1 MHTLVVPELD
11 RRLAARGSP
20 YAIRWTEAYGGSLYK
35 YGETL
40 EGIQIG
46 LTDMGWVGTLW
57 ELSKL
62 PLQNVTFY
70 APFASDDFR
79 LVVDIVNEMHRTVPA
94 MTDAWTAQNVK
105 FLGASALDTYHL
117 MTTFP
122 VGCVDDLRGRKILAP
137 GPSAAWL
144 EGTGAVAVDG
154 SLTTYYQQIQ
164 TGVADGVITILTG
177 AAPNR
182 LHEVAPYI
190 TLVGLGSQ
198 VTGALAI
205 NLDTWNRLPDDV
217 RAELERA
224 RARVQPRRRRRY
236 REALRR
242 EHRAHA
248 QRRRDGHRVPAR
260 REAEVARRDARH
272 RGPLDRGD
280 GAPRSSRRRSAAR
293 VHERA
298 ARARRAAAARLG
310 SRSLTALPASC
321 RARSRHGEH
330 ARPTLFATL
339 VGVLNAAGVVWVFA
353 LMFLISA
360 DIAARTVFDDPIAGV
375 TEMVSLSLVACVFLQ
390 LAHAVLHGR
399 LMRVEMFLTPLEQR
413 APAAASAWR
422 ALFALLGVGAASSR
436 SCSAR
441 GPISSAPG
449 RRASSPAS
457 KASSRCP
464 CGPSS
469 S

>member
-1 MHTLVVPELD
+1 MIPLPHFMRTRPHKSKFLSAALVFALAASFVSVRAAAQDRPIELTVASSQPTTLAWVGAMHTLVVPELD

-20 YAIRWTEAYGGSLYK
+20 HTIRWTEAYGGSLYK

-46 LTDMGWVGTLW
+46 LTDMGWVGSLW

-79 LVVDIVNEMHRTVPA
+79 LVVDIVNELHRTVPA
-94 MTDAWTAQNVK
+94 MTEAWTAQNVK

-122 VGCVDDLRGRKILAP
+122 VRNVDDLRGRKILAP

-182 LHEVAPYI
+182 LHEVAPHI

-205 NLDTWNRLPDDV
+205 NLDTWNRLPPDV
-217 RAELERA
+217 RAVLEELGPEYSRGVADDIAKRYDASIARMRSEGAVVAEFPLAEKQKWLAAMPDIASSWIAATERRGQPAGVALRAYMSALRA
-224 RARVQPRRRRRY
+224 RGAQP
-236 REALRR
+236 LR
-242 EHRAHA
+242 
-248 QRRRDGHRVPAR
+248 DW
-260 REAEVARRDARH
+260 D
-272 RGPLDRGD
+272 
-280 GAPRSSRRRSAAR
+280 
-293 VHERA
+293 
-298 ARARRAAAARLG
+298 
-310 SRSLTALPASC
+310 
-321 RARSRHGEH
+321 
-330 ARPTLFATL
+330 
-339 VGVLNAAGVVWVFA
+339 
-353 LMFLISA
+353 
-360 DIAARTVFDDPIAGV
+360 
-375 TEMVSLSLVACVFLQ
+375 
-390 LAHAVLHGR
+390 
-399 LMRVEMFLTPLEQR
+399 R
-413 APAAASAWR
+413 AP
-422 ALFALLGVGAASSR
+422 
-436 SCSAR
+436 
-441 GPISSAPG
+441 
-449 RRASSPAS
+449 
-457 KASSRCP
+457 
-464 CGPSS
+464 
-469 S
+469 

>member
-1 MHTLVVPELD
+1 MAKFLHASVALVAFASVSPGVRAADDDTIKLTVASSQATTLAWVGTMHTLVVPELD

-20 YAIRWTEAYGGSLYK
+20 YRIRWTEAYGGSLYK

-40 EGIQIG
+40 EAIEIG

-94 MTDAWTAQNVK
+94 MTDAWTQQNVK

-122 VGCVDDLRGRKILAP
+122 VRTVDDLRGRKILAP

-154 SLTTYYQQIQ
+154 SLSTYYQQIQ

-182 LHEVAPYI
+182 LHEVAPFI
-190 TLVGLGSQ
+190 TLVGIGSQ

-217 RAELERA
+217 RAALEELGPEYSREVADEIARRYEASLERMRGEGA
-224 RARVQPRRRRRY
+224 TIIEFPLAEKQKWLAAMPDIASPWIEATERRGIPAG
-236 REALRR
+236 EALR
-242 EHRAHA
+242 AY
-248 QRRRDGHRVPAR
+248 
-260 REAEVARRDARH
+260 
-272 RGPLDRGD
+272 L
-280 GAPRSSRRRSAAR
+280 SAI
-293 VHERA
+293 
-298 ARARRAAAARLG
+298 RARGGMPLRDWD
-310 SRSLTALPASC
+310 
-321 RARSRHGEH
+321 
-330 ARPTLFATL
+330 RP
-339 VGVLNAAGVVWVFA
+339 
-353 LMFLISA
+353 
-360 DIAARTVFDDPIAGV
+360 R
-375 TEMVSLSLVACVFLQ
+375 
-390 LAHAVLHGR
+390 
-399 LMRVEMFLTPLEQR
+399 
-413 APAAASAWR
+413 
-422 ALFALLGVGAASSR
+422 
-436 SCSAR
+436 
-441 GPISSAPG
+441 
-449 RRASSPAS
+449 
-457 KASSRCP
+457 
-464 CGPSS
+464 
-469 S
+469 

>member
-1 MHTLVVPELD
+1 MRTPSPRPKFLRAALVVVSITLCAAARAQPDETTIKLTVASSQPTTLAWVGAMHTLVVPELD

-20 YAIRWTEAYGGSLYK
+20 YEIRWTEAYGGSLYK

-79 LVVDIVNEMHRTVPA
+79 LVVDIVNELHRTVPA

-122 VGCVDDLRGRKILAP
+122 VASVDDLAGRKILAP

-205 NLDTWNRLPDDV
+205 NLDTWKRLPDEV
-217 RAELERA
+217 RADLERLGPEYSRA
-224 RARVQPRRRRRY
+224 VANDIAKRYDASIARMRSEGATVSEFPLAEKEKWLAAMPDIAGRWTAATERRGHPAGEVLRAYLSALRARGAQP
-236 REALRR
+236 LRNW
-242 EHRAHA
+242 
-248 QRRRDGHRVPAR
+248 D
-260 REAEVARRDARH
+260 
-272 RGPLDRGD
+272 
-280 GAPRSSRRRSAAR
+280 
-293 VHERA
+293 
-298 ARARRAAAARLG
+298 
-310 SRSLTALPASC
+310 
-321 RARSRHGEH
+321 
-330 ARPTLFATL
+330 
-339 VGVLNAAGVVWVFA
+339 
-353 LMFLISA
+353 
-360 DIAARTVFDDPIAGV
+360 
-375 TEMVSLSLVACVFLQ
+375 
-390 LAHAVLHGR
+390 
-399 LMRVEMFLTPLEQR
+399 R
-413 APAAASAWR
+413 AP
-422 ALFALLGVGAASSR
+422 
-436 SCSAR
+436 
-441 GPISSAPG
+441 
-449 RRASSPAS
+449 
-457 KASSRCP
+457 
-464 CGPSS
+464 
-469 S
+469 

>member
-1 MHTLVVPELD
+1 MRTRPPKPKVLRAALVFFFAALVAAVRADDATTIKLTVASSQPTTLAWVGAMHTLIVPELD
-11 RRLAARGSP
+11 RRLAARASP
-20 YAIRWTEAYGGSLYK
+20 YEVRWTEAYGGSLYK

-40 EGIQIG
+40 EGVQIG

-94 MTDAWTAQNVK
+94 MTEAWTAQNVK

-117 MTTFP
+117 LTTFP
-122 VGCVDDLRGRKILAP
+122 VRSVEDLSGRKILAP

-205 NLDTWNRLPDDV
+205 NLDTWNRLPEEV
-217 RAELERA
+217 RAVLAELGPEYSRAVADDLAQRYDASITRMQSEGATVTEFPLAEKEKWLRAMPDIAGRWVEATERRGHPA
-224 RARVQPRRRRRY
+224 GA
-236 REALRR
+236 ALRAYMAALR
-242 EHRAHA
+242 E
-248 QRRRDGHRVPAR
+248 
-260 REAEVARRDARH
+260 
-272 RGPLDRGD
+272 RG
-280 GAPRSSRRRSAAR
+280 
-293 VHERA
+293 
-298 ARARRAAAARLG
+298 
-310 SRSLTALPASC
+310 
-321 RARSRHGEH
+321 
-330 ARPTLFATL
+330 ARPLRD
-339 VGVLNAAGVVWVFA
+339 W
-353 LMFLISA
+353 
-360 DIAARTVFDDPIAGV
+360 D
-375 TEMVSLSLVACVFLQ
+375 
-390 LAHAVLHGR
+390 
-399 LMRVEMFLTPLEQR
+399 R
-413 APAAASAWR
+413 AP
-422 ALFALLGVGAASSR
+422 
-436 SCSAR
+436 
-441 GPISSAPG
+441 
-449 RRASSPAS
+449 
-457 KASSRCP
+457 
-464 CGPSS
+464 
-469 S
+469 

>member
-1 MHTLVVPELD
+1 MRMAKFLAALGALVVATAPPLAHAADGDTIKLTVASSQPTTLAWVGAMHTLVVPELD
-11 RRLAARGSP
+11 KRLASSGSSHH
-20 YAIRWTEAYGGSLYK
+20 IRWTEAYGGSLYK

-79 LVVDIVNEMHRTVPA
+79 LVVDIVNELHRTMPA
-94 MTDAWTAQNVK
+94 MTEAWTEQNVH

-122 VGCVDDLRGRKILAP
+122 VDSVDDLRGRKILAP

-190 TLVGLGSQ
+190 TLTGIGSQ

-205 NLDTWNRLPDDV
+205 NLDTWNRLPQDV
-217 RAELERA
+217 RAVLDELGPEYSRAVADDIAKRYDASIARMRSEGAIVAEFPLAEKQKWLAAMPDIAGRWIEATERRGHPAGEVLRAYMDALRA
-224 RARVQPRRRRRY
+224 RGAQPM
-236 REALRR
+236 
-242 EHRAHA
+242 
-248 QRRRDGHRVPAR
+248 RDWG
-260 REAEVARRDARH
+260 
-272 RGPLDRGD
+272 
-280 GAPRSSRRRSAAR
+280 
-293 VHERA
+293 
-298 ARARRAAAARLG
+298 
-310 SRSLTALPASC
+310 
-321 RARSRHGEH
+321 
-330 ARPTLFATL
+330 
-339 VGVLNAAGVVWVFA
+339 
-353 LMFLISA
+353 
-360 DIAARTVFDDPIAGV
+360 
-375 TEMVSLSLVACVFLQ
+375 
-390 LAHAVLHGR
+390 
-399 LMRVEMFLTPLEQR
+399 R
-413 APAAASAWR
+413 AP
-422 ALFALLGVGAASSR
+422 
-436 SCSAR
+436 
-441 GPISSAPG
+441 
-449 RRASSPAS
+449 
-457 KASSRCP
+457 
-464 CGPSS
+464 
-469 S
+469 

>member
-1 MHTLVVPELD
+1 MPKFLPALVAFVAWAAVPPDARAADDETIELTVASSQPTTLAWVGAMHTLIVPELD
-11 RRLAARGSP
+11 RRLAERGTP
-20 YAIRWTEAYGGSLYK
+20 YRVRWTEAYGGSLYK

-40 EGIQIG
+40 EGIEIG

-79 LVVDIVNEMHRTVPA
+79 LVVDIINELHRSVPA

-122 VGCVDDLRGRKILAP
+122 VDSVDDLRGRKILAP

-182 LHEVAPYI
+182 LHEVAPHI

-205 NLDTWNRLPDDV
+205 NLDTWNRLPPEARAVLEELGPEYSRAVADDIAKRYDASIARMRSEGATITEFPLAERV
-217 RAELERA
+217 KWLEAMPDIAGRWIEATERRGYPAGDALRAYMNTLRA
-224 RARVQPRRRRRY
+224 RGERP
-236 REALRR
+236 LRNWG
-242 EHRAHA
+242 A
-248 QRRRDGHRVPAR
+248 VP
-260 REAEVARRDARH
+260 
-272 RGPLDRGD
+272 
-280 GAPRSSRRRSAAR
+280 
-293 VHERA
+293 
-298 ARARRAAAARLG
+298 
-310 SRSLTALPASC
+310 
-321 RARSRHGEH
+321 GE
-330 ARPTLFATL
+330 
-339 VGVLNAAGVVWVFA
+339 
-353 LMFLISA
+353 
-360 DIAARTVFDDPIAGV
+360 
-375 TEMVSLSLVACVFLQ
+375 
-390 LAHAVLHGR
+390 GR
-399 LMRVEMFLTPLEQR
+399 
-413 APAAASAWR
+413 
-422 ALFALLGVGAASSR
+422 
-436 SCSAR
+436 
-441 GPISSAPG
+441 
-449 RRASSPAS
+449 
-457 KASSRCP
+457 
-464 CGPSS
+464 
-469 S
+469 

>member
-1 MHTLVVPELD
+1 MIPLPHFMRTRPHKSKFLPAALVFALAATFVTVRAAAQDRPIELTVASSQPTTLALVGAMHTLVVPELD

-20 YAIRWTEAYGGSLYK
+20 HTIRWTEAYGGSLYK

-46 LTDMGWVGTLW
+46 LTDMGWVGSLW

-79 LVVDIVNEMHRTVPA
+79 LVVDIVNELHRTVPA

-122 VGCVDDLRGRKILAP
+122 VRSVDDLRGRKILAP

-182 LHEVAPYI
+182 LHEVAPHI

-205 NLDTWNRLPDDV
+205 NLDTWNRLPPDV
-217 RAELERA
+217 RAVLEELGPEYSRGVADDIAKRYDASIARMRSEGAVVAEFPLAEKQKWLAAMPDIAGSWIAATERRGQPAGVALRAYMSALRA
-224 RARVQPRRRRRY
+224 RGAQP
-236 REALRR
+236 LR
-242 EHRAHA
+242 
-248 QRRRDGHRVPAR
+248 DW
-260 REAEVARRDARH
+260 D
-272 RGPLDRGD
+272 
-280 GAPRSSRRRSAAR
+280 
-293 VHERA
+293 
-298 ARARRAAAARLG
+298 
-310 SRSLTALPASC
+310 
-321 RARSRHGEH
+321 
-330 ARPTLFATL
+330 
-339 VGVLNAAGVVWVFA
+339 
-353 LMFLISA
+353 
-360 DIAARTVFDDPIAGV
+360 
-375 TEMVSLSLVACVFLQ
+375 
-390 LAHAVLHGR
+390 
-399 LMRVEMFLTPLEQR
+399 R
-413 APAAASAWR
+413 AP
-422 ALFALLGVGAASSR
+422 
-436 SCSAR
+436 
-441 GPISSAPG
+441 
-449 RRASSPAS
+449 
-457 KASSRCP
+457 
-464 CGPSS
+464 
-469 S
+469 